1 LIVIIIQTPPTPSN
15 PLFFFRTVW
24 RVVEQMNALDAQK
37 RVGVSP

>member
-1 LIVIIIQTPPTPSN
+1 
-15 PLFFFRTVW
+15 LFFFRTMP